1 MKINIKSTKIELTDA
16 IKDYVQEKMDM
27 LDKNLG
33 SIKVLNCDVEVGM
46 TTNHH
51 QKGEIF
57 RTEVNLSLPGELLRI
72 EKTEEDLYRA
82 IDNVKDHL
90 TMAIKKYKERRINNN
105 RQVEE
110 VIVEDIMDRE

>member
-27 LDKNLG
+27 LEKNLG

-46 TTNHH
+46 TSNHH
-51 QKGEIF
+51 NKGEIF
-57 RTEVNLSLPGELLRI
+57 RTEVNLNLPGELIRI
-72 EKTEEDLYRA
+72 EKTEEDLYRS

-90 TMAIKKYKERRINNN
+90 TMAIKKYKEKRIDNN
-105 RQVEE
+105 RQAED
-110 VIVEDIMDRE
+110 IDVEDIMNEE

>member
-27 LDKNLG
+27 LEKNLG

-46 TTNHH
+46 TSNHH
-51 QKGEIF
+51 NKGEIF
-57 RTEVNLSLPGELLRI
+57 RTEVNLSLPGEMIRV
-72 EKTEEDLYRA
+72 EKTEEDLYRS

-90 TMAIKKYKERRINNN
+90 TMSIKKYKDKKIERN
-105 RQVEE
+105 RQGGGMDVEA
-110 VIVEDIMDRE
+110 VMDVE